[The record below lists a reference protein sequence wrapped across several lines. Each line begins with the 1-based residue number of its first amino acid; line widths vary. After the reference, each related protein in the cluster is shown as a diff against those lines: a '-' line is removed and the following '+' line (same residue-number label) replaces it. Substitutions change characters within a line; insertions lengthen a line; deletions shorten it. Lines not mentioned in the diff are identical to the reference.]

1 MLFLS
6 VLEHCMKS
14 SYTYDIVLVRANFIN
29 KRSALEVK
37 VLKRP
42 SQRIVLVADPARAA
56 TAAKEKYIIE
66 EDNAE
71 QQIISEKDSIYKN
84 KY

>member
-1 MLFLS
+1 
-6 VLEHCMKS
+6 
-14 SYTYDIVLVRANFIN
+14 
-29 KRSALEVK
+29 VK

-66 EDNAE
+66 EDNARE
-71 QQIISEKDSIYKN
+71 HTISEKYWIGTN

>member
-1 MLFLS
+1 
-6 VLEHCMKS
+6 
-14 SYTYDIVLVRANFIN
+14 
-29 KRSALEVK
+29 VK

-56 TAAKEKYIIE
+56 TAAKEKYII
-66 EDNAE
+66 AQE
-71 QQIISEKDSIYKN
+71 QTISEKYWIGKS